1 MAFGNKKALDRLPP
15 ALLCWCGLPCHP
27 KQGGMGDKCKYF

>member
-1 MAFGNKKALDRLPP
+1 MAFGNKKALDRLLP